1 MSYESAKAL
10 MSKSVSRPTLYSVQ
24 LPTPVISQQVNDY
37 LNFFV
42 KEVTIPE
49 VRTQTIVANGHDY
62 MGIVREQPTN
72 ILYGKPL
79 TMTVIENSDF
89 MVYKAMRGWFD
100 RLAVNTN
107 QSGAIG
113 DRTLRMN
120 YYDTYTHDI
129 EIQKLEQPDTIAT
142 TTGSIE
148 ANANYKKPI
157 KVKFIN
163 AYPVNVGQISL
174 ASDAYDAMTT
184 FSLSFTYE
192 SYTVIDSDQ
201 TIGQLVNGAT
211 DLLNMFR

>member
-24 LPTPVISQQVNDY
+24 MPTPVISQQVNDY

-49 VRTQTIVANGHDY
+49 VRTQTIVANGHDH

-79 TMTVIENSDF
+79 TMTVIEKSDF
-89 MVYKAMRGWFD
+89 LVYKAMREWFD
-100 RLAVNTN
+100 GLAINTN
-107 QSGAIG
+107 QSGGLG

-120 YYDTYTHDI
+120 YYDTFTHDI
-129 EIQKLEQPDTIAT
+129 EIVKLEQPDNVSDIE
-142 TTGSIE
+142 GSNE
-148 ANANYKKPI
+148 PNANYKKPI
-157 KVKFIN
+157 SVRFIN

-174 ASDAYDAMTT
+174 ASDAIDTPTT

-192 SYTVIDSDQ
+192 SYTVTNSDQ
-201 TIGQLVNGAT
+201 TMGQLIRG
-211 DLLNMFR
+211 F